1 MPNTMNVYKFEVTY
15 NENKKFYVTADQIVE
30 DMNGLSR
37 TAIFKI
43 IRNIYPKNLWNEN
56 NIKIKKVHIP
66 INKVVKKNLPI
77 GQMKDDE
84 LVRLN

>member
-1 MPNTMNVYKFEVTY
+1 MPNTKNVYKFEVEHD
-15 NENKKFYVTADQIVE
+15 NQIKLYVTADQIADE
-30 DMNGLSR
+30 IDGLSR

-43 IRNIYPKNLWNEN
+43 IRNIYPKQVWTES

-66 INKVVKKNLPI
+66 INKVVKKQLPI

-84 LVRLN
+84 LIRLN